1 MSQLSDEKHQSKDL
15 VQKILDV
22 LGPGVSHRFNAA
34 LCLRIIR
41 LSQILTSCYDLMEIQ
56 PKPVLEHVINQS
68 SLELSC
74 HHLFK

>member
-1 MSQLSDEKHQSKDL
+1 MSDEKHQPKGL
-15 VQKILDV
+15 VQKLLGV
-22 LGPGVSHRFNAA
+22 LGPGVSRRFNVA

-56 PKPVLEHVINQS
+56 PKPVLEHGMNQS

>member
-1 MSQLSDEKHQSKDL
+1 MSQLSDEKHQFKDI
-15 VQKILDV
+15 VQKILGV
-22 LGPGVSHRFNAA
+22 LGPGVSLCFNAT
-34 LCLRIIR
+34 LFLRIMR

-56 PKPVLEHVINQS
+56 PKPVLEHVINQR